1 MLFVSYWELNESM
14 SIAER
19 LGAAQKAM
27 SAGLF
32 PPEGVNII
40 RWDITP
46 DGWGVTIF
54 EADSEAA
61 VGRTMNMWRLAAPG
75 FFKCTKTSTARPVQE
90 EMEGSGELLKML
102 ASA

>member
-1 MLFVSYWELNESM
+1 VLFLTYWELNENM
-14 SIAER
+14 SLEER
-19 LGAAQKAM
+19 LGAGQKLMA
-27 SAGLF
+27 SGLF

-46 DGWGVTIF
+46 DGWGVTIL

-61 VGRTMNMWRLAAPG
+61 VSRAMNVWRAAG
-75 FFKCTKTSTARPVQE
+75 TGLFKCTKTSTARPVQE

>member
-1 MLFVSYWELNESM
+1 MLFPTYWELNENISVE
-14 SIAER
+14 ER
-19 LGAAQKAM
+19 LGVGQKLISSGM
-27 SAGLF
+27 F

-46 DGWGVTIF
+46 DGWGVTLL

-61 VGRTMNMWRLAAPG
+61 VSRGLNMWRVAG
-75 FFKCTKTSTARPVQE
+75 TGIFKCTKTSTARPVQE
-90 EMEGSGELLKML
+90 EMEGSGELLKIL

>member
-1 MLFVSYWELNESM
+1 MLFLIYWELNENVSV
-14 SIAER
+14 AER
-19 LGAAQKAM
+19 VGAGQKLM

-40 RWDITP
+40 RWDTTP
-46 DGWGVTIF
+46 DGWGITLL

-61 VGRTMNMWRLAAPG
+61 VSRALNLWRMAAPG
-75 FFKCTKTSTARPVQE
+75 IFKCTKTSTARPVQE
-90 EMEGSGELLKML
+90 EMESSGEFLKIL

>member
-1 MLFVSYWELNESM
+1 MLFITYWELNENM
-14 SIAER
+14 SVEER
-19 LGAAQKAM
+19 LGVGQKLT
-27 SAGLF
+27 SSGLF

-61 VGRTMNMWRLAAPG
+61 VSRALNMWRAAG
-75 FFKCTKTSTARPVQE
+75 TGKFKCTKTSTARPVQE
-90 EMEGSGELLKML
+90 EMESSGELLTIL

>member
-1 MLFVSYWELNESM
+1 MLFLIYWELNENVSV
-14 SIAER
+14 AER
-19 LGAAQKAM
+19 VGAGQKLM
-27 SAGLF
+27 SAGMF

-46 DGWGVTIF
+46 DGWGITLL

-61 VGRTMNMWRLAAPG
+61 ISRALNIWRMAATG
-75 FFKCTKTSTARPVQE
+75 LFKCTKTSTARPVQE
-90 EMEGSGELLKML
+90 EMEGSGELLKIL